1 MKMKKITLCLG
12 VICLSSFAFADNCDN
27 ARNAYDDI
35 YCSNKIYAS
44 ADAELNKNYQL
55 LRSKLTTNQKTILK
69 RSQISWIK
77 ARDAQCSD
85 EAERTVFVNCNLE
98 KTQERNAWLRERIRE
113 CDTVGCKNSTLN

>member
-1 MKMKKITLCLG
+1 MTKIWMGL
-12 VICLSSFAFADNCDN
+12 IMMCLSGFAFADNCDN

-55 LRSKLTTNQKTILK
+55 LRAKLSSNQKTILK
-69 RSQISWIK
+69 RSQVAWIK
-77 ARDAQCSD
+77 QRDAQCSD

-98 KTQERNAWLRERIRE
+98 QTQQRNAWLRERLRE
-113 CDTVGCKNSTLN
+113 CDTVGCKSTVLN